1 MKDAKRIIVN
11 QIKNKITIRLG
22 SEACSGSDEILDA
35 LAYACTFYAPRR
47 FSDIEMDARNWN
59 ELADTLTIVELMK
72 VQDSL
77 TRFRAGNNRLF
88 YILGCFARVYGR
100 RVSGS
105 GMRRSDHRERHYTK
119 SELDQIVRTQNAFSE
134 ADL

>member
-1 MKDAKRIIVN
+1 MKDTKRIIAN
-11 QIKNKITIRLG
+11 QIKTKIINRLG
-22 SEACSGSDEILDA
+22 SEACSGSDEILNA

-47 FSDIEMDARNWN
+47 FSDIEMDSQNWN
-59 ELADTLTIVELMK
+59 ELADTLTVVELMK

-119 SELDQIVRTQNAFSE
+119 SELDRIVRSIGSLSE